1 MPLAAPGLETPE
13 GGFHEL
19 RTSRKAWEENWCA
32 EQLLDVAAKVE
43 LGAGQPD
50 NSVEPCLHFGWQ
62 VAPRHQS
69 LRLRADRIERLHEV
83 SLLQFTGIVGHST
96 KGLGGAALGI

>member
-1 MPLAAPGLETPE
+1 MPLAAPGLEIPE
-13 GGFHEL
+13 GGYYEL
-19 RTSRKAWEENWCA
+19 RLSRGPWGDWPV

-50 NSVEPCLHFGWQ
+50 DSIEPRLHFGWQ
-62 VAPRHQS
+62 ITPRHQP

-83 SLLQFTGIVGHST
+83 SRFQFTGIVGHET
-96 KGLGGAALGI
+96 RELEKLALGI